1 MNNLFEKRS
10 ITIDPEK
17 EKLVLRVNMMLRN
30 EELSALYFDIHEQ
43 YKTGVVVLPA
53 FVEAAV
59 IPKNTSIVVAK
70 GEDK

>member
-10 ITIDPEK
+10 ITVDPKK
-17 EKLVLRVNMMLRN
+17 EKLVLKVNIMLRN

-53 FVEAAV
+53 FVDAAIV
-59 IPKNTSIVVAK
+59 PNGTNIVVEVGK
-70 GEDK
+70 G

>member
-10 ITIDPEK
+10 IAVDPKK
-17 EKLVLRVNMMLRN
+17 EQLVLRVNMMLRN

-53 FVEAAV
+53 FVDAAIV
-59 IPKNTSIVVAK
+59 PKGTNIVVEVGK
-70 GEDK
+70 G

>member
-10 ITIDPEK
+10 IAVDPEK
-17 EKLVLRVNMMLRN
+17 EQLVLKVNMMLRN

-53 FVEAAV
+53 FVDAAIV
-59 IPKNTSIVVAK
+59 PKGTNIVVEVGK
-70 GEDK
+70 G

>member
-10 ITIDPEK
+10 IAVDPEK
-17 EKLVLRVNMMLRN
+17 EQLVLKVNMMLRN

-53 FVEAAV
+53 FVDAAIV
-59 IPKNTSIVVAK
+59 PKGTNIVVEVGK
-70 GEDK
+70 E

>member
-10 ITIDPEK
+10 IAVDPEK
-17 EKLVLRVNMMLRN
+17 EQLVLKVNMMLRN

-53 FVEAAV
+53 FVDAAIV
-59 IPKNTSIVVAK
+59 PKGTNIVVEVGK
-70 GEDK
+70 R